1 MIFEQKVVKNR
12 NEKYNCKD
20 CDYLTSNSSDFIK
33 HKTTAK
39 HLFRTNSNQFEL
51 QKSQFI
57 CKCCKKKYI
66 SKSGLWYH
74 SKKCI
79 INIDLVENTIAN
91 ANTNTNTIT
100 TTNTIDFE
108 ENKSNVNM
116 MKEMMMEMF
125 RSNNELKNVLLE
137 MAKEPKVVNHI
148 NNMQN
153 TQNNSFNLQLFLNE
167 KCKDAITANQF
178 ANNIEVSMSDL
189 HNVGAKG
196 YVEGLSQIII
206 NELRK
211 MDITKR
217 PFHCTDL
224 KREVIYIKDTDAWNK
239 DNDEKS
245 KLKLLIGQVAGKNL
259 NKLYEWQAEH
269 PNMLVLDSDDYFTN
283 HKLLYNAH
291 GGETELT
298 VLKDKVIKLI
308 AKEVHLDRSNN
319 V

>member
-1 MIFEQKVVKNR
+1 MDFTLKNSKKLLSYSC
-12 NEKYNCKD
+12 NFCNFTSSNKN
-20 CDYLTSNSSDFIK
+20 DYARHLITR
-33 HKTTAK
+33 K
-39 HLFRTNSNQFEL
+39 HLNNANKNNLEHQRINRTYD
-51 QKSQFI
+51 
-57 CKCCKKKYI
+57 CKCCNKLYN
-66 SKSGLWYH
+66 SRNGLWYH
-74 SKKCI
+74 AQKCTKPAMNETI
-79 INIDLVENTIAN
+79 LENTIVN
-91 ANTNTNTIT
+91 LPL
-100 TTNTIDFE
+100 IDLE
-108 ENKSNVNM
+108 ENKSNVDI

-125 RSNNELKNVLLE
+125 RNNNELKNVLLE
-137 MAKEPKVVNHI
+137 MAKEPKVI
-148 NNMQN
+148 NNNITNNMQQN

-308 AKEVHLDRSNN
+308 AKEVHLDRTSSSN

>member
-1 MIFEQKVVKNR
+1 MNPIDSSSSKFCCSVCNYETMR
-12 NEKYNCKD
+12 NSQY
-20 CDYLTSNSSDFIK
+20 IR
-33 HKTTAK
+33 HKLTAK
-39 HLFRTNSNQFEL
+39 HKRLISAIRLTNTKVPLTNAVYNCICE
-51 QKSQFI
+51 KSYKHMSSL
-57 CKCCKKKYI
+57 CAHKRKCQT
-66 SKSGLWYH
+66 
-74 SKKCI
+74 I
-79 INIDLVENTIAN
+79 INNKQSANTSVNTIQDK
-91 ANTNTNTIT
+91 T
-100 TTNTIDFE
+100 TID
-108 ENKSNVNM
+108 M
-116 MKEMMMEMF
+116 MKDMMIEMF

-137 MAKEPKVVNHI
+137 IAKEPKVVNNI
-148 NNMQN
+148 QNMQNTQN

-239 DNDEKS
+239 DNEEKS

-319 V
+319 ST

>member
-1 MIFEQKVVKNR
+1 MKFSLCPKKPQPFSC
-12 NEKYNCKD
+12 EKCDFSSSNKKD
-20 CDYLTSNSSDFIK
+20 YARHLTTRKHTIAATDCVRISSKIT
-33 HKTTAK
+33 HY
-39 HLFRTNSNQFEL
+39 
-51 QKSQFI
+51 
-57 CKCCKKKYI
+57 CKCCNKKYL

-74 SKKCI
+74 EQHCI
-79 INIDLVENTIAN
+79 IIQDTDIVEPEL
-91 ANTNTNTIT
+91 TNEIIPFLDN
-100 TTNTIDFE
+100 NSD
-108 ENKSNVNM
+108 NKPNSDM
-116 MKEMMMEMF
+116 IKEMMMEMF

-148 NNMQN
+148 TQN

-239 DNDEKS
+239 DNEEKS

-308 AKEVHLDRSNN
+308 AKEVHLDKTHNST
-319 V
+319 